1 MKVVYPLVLI
11 VAGGASNILDRV
23 QLGYVRDPLVLG
35 SLYFNVADI
44 CIAIGI
50 LWAIYT
56 LYANQNKV

>member
-1 MKVVYPLVLI
+1 MNIASPLVLI
-11 VAGGASNILDRV
+11 AAGGASNILDRI

-50 LWAIYT
+50 TWAVYV
-56 LYANQNKV
+56 LYQYNRV